1 MTLISTLKAFYIN
14 SIHNIQIYIFLIME
28 FLRESVYKAAID
40 YAREKNY
47 QEIFDI
53 LSKRQIKASEA
64 GAGEIK

>member
-1 MTLISTLKAFYIN
+1 
-14 SIHNIQIYIFLIME
+14 ME

-64 GAGEIK
+64 GAGEIKWMFILII